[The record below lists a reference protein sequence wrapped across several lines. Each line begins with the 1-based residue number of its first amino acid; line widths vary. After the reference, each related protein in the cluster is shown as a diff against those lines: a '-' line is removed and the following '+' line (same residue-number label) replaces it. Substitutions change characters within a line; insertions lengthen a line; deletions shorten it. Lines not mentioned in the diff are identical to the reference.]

1 MKLKDEIILIEKQSE
16 IIQKATADIIEILK
30 NMEV

>member
-1 MKLKDEIILIEKQSE
+1 MRLKDEIALIEKQSE
-16 IIQKATADIIEILK
+16 IIQKATSDIIDILK